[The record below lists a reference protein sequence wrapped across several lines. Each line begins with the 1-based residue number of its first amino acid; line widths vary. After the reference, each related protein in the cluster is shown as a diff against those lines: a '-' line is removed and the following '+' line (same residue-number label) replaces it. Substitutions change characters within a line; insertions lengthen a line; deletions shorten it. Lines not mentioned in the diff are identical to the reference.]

1 MAAVTTTVE
10 APPGGDASRSGGAE
24 ERPHG
29 PVTLLGSTV
38 EGDPL
43 PRMRRRLTPLHFRSD
58 TVWGWLAPII
68 LTLLTGILQFWS
80 ITTPHD
86 ITFDE
91 TYYAKDAYSLLTQGY
106 ARSFV
111 NDPDTD
117 ESEADKIINSG
128 STEGI
133 FADDP
138 SLVVHPEVG
147 KWMIAIGEW
156 LFGLTPLGWRF
167 SAAFFGALMV
177 LVMCRL
183 VRRLTGSTL
192 FGCVAGALLALDG
205 LHFVMSRIALLD
217 IFVAFWLLCATHCL
231 VADRDWARARI
242 ARLSQVTPRR
252 GRGDFGPIR
261 GLLFRPWRIAAGVCF
276 GLACGSKW
284 SALFV
289 VAGLGLL
296 SWLWDIGMRRAAG
309 VRLPTLK
316 SLAVDAGPAFL
327 SVVGVGFVVYVV
339 SWMGFLTH
347 AQTFEDHFGKA
358 VDDNDW
364 SWSSLD
370 DNRDGSILGVDT
382 PINDELYGARHDL
395 NMLWNYHIELWKFH
409 TGQYIKDATH
419 PFQSHPGGWL
429 LINRPL
435 GIAATSGDSTVIPEC
450 PPDES
455 CVKQVLAIGT
465 PVLWWGG
472 VLALFASVGYWVFR
486 RDWRFGVPVV
496 GVLTTWLPWFWND
509 ERPIFF
515 FYAVAIVPYTV
526 ISVTLVLGK
535 LVGSHRAPYGRR
547 IIGITA
553 AALFVAAV
561 AINFIYFYP
570 IWTNGLL
577 SNEDWNDR
585 MWIDSWI

>member
-1 MAAVTTTVE
+1 MSAVTTTVE
-10 APPGGDASRSGGAE
+10 ASPGGEGSSEEGAR
-24 ERPHG
+24 RPHG
-29 PVTLLGSTV
+29 PVILLGSTV
-38 EGDPL
+38 DGEPL

-68 LTLLTGILQFWS
+68 LTLITGFLQFWNV
-80 ITTPHD
+80 TTPHQ

-111 NDPDTD
+111 NDPETD
-117 ESEADKIINSG
+117 ESEADKIINEG

-147 KWMIAIGEW
+147 KWMIAVGEW

-167 SAAFFGALMV
+167 SAALVGTLMV
-177 LVMCRL
+177 LVMSRL

-192 FGCVAGALLALDG
+192 LGCLAGLLLALDG

-217 IFVAFWLLCATHCL
+217 IFLAFWLLCATHCL
-231 VADRDWARARI
+231 VADRDWARARL
-242 ARLSQVTPRR
+242 ARLSQVTPLR
-252 GRGDFGPIR
+252 GKGDLGPVKA
-261 GLLFRPWRIAAGVCF
+261 LLFRPWRLLAGVCF
-276 GLACGSKW
+276 GLAAGTKW
-284 SALFV
+284 SAVFV
-289 VAGLGLL
+289 VAGFGLL
-296 SWLWDIGMRRAAG
+296 SWLWDVGMRRAAG
-309 VRLPTLK
+309 VRRPLFA
-316 SLAVDAGPAFL
+316 SAVVDAVPAFV
-327 SVVGVGFVVYVV
+327 SVVVVGFLVYVA

-347 AQTFEDHFGKA
+347 AQTFEDHFGTA
-358 VDDNDW
+358 VDENDW
-364 SWSSLD
+364 TWSSVD
-370 DNRDGSILGVDT
+370 DRRDGAIVGIDT
-382 PINDELYGARHDL
+382 PLNDHLYGARHDL
-395 NMLWNYHIELWKFH
+395 NMLWNYHVELWNFH
-409 TGQYIKDATH
+409 TGDYIKDATH

-429 LINRPL
+429 VINRPL

-450 PPDES
+450 PPEES

-472 VLALFASVGYWVFR
+472 VLALIASAAYWLIR

-515 FYAVAIVPYTV
+515 FYAVAVVPYTV
-526 ISVTLVLGK
+526 IAVALVLGK
-535 LVGSHRAPYGRR
+535 VIGSHRSTYRR
-547 IIGITA
+547 RVIGVAATA
-553 AALFVAAV
+553 VFVAAV
-561 AINFIYFYP
+561 AVNFAYFYP
-570 IWTNGLL
+570 VWTNGLL
-577 SNEDWNDR
+577 TNEDWNDR
-585 MWIDSWI
+585 MWLDSWI